1 MVPVLI
7 WLWLW
12 RWLTARFLSPFAPGP
27 GVLALAGFAGGA
39 SVGDALGKAAR
50 NPGRPAGRHAGLVEA
65 ELVVLQALDLVAQA
79 RGLLELQVRRGLAHA
94 PLEVGDVG
102 LEVRSEEHTSE
113 LQSLMRSSYAVFCLS
128 KKTQTTRTTTP
139 LTCRTTRYETSTS
152 RV

>member
-50 NPGRPAGRHAGLVEA
+50 SPGRPAGRHAGLVEA
-65 ELVVLQALDLVAQA
+65 GHVVLQALELVAQA
-79 RGLLELQVRRGLAHA
+79 PGLLELPVRRGPPH
-94 PLEVGDVG
+94 PPPEVGT
-102 LEVRSEEHTSE
+102 LKREEG
-113 LQSLMRSSYAVFCLS
+113 
-128 KKTQTTRTTTP
+128 
-139 LTCRTTRYETSTS
+139 
-152 RV
+152 

>member
-50 NPGRPAGRHAGLVEA
+50 SPGRPAGRHAGLVEA

-102 LEVRSEEHTSE
+102 LEVVADQVQDLCVAG
-113 LQSLMRSSYAVFCLS
+113 LQIGRAS
-128 KKTQTTRTTTP
+128 
-139 LTCRTTRYETSTS
+139 CRE
-152 RV
+152 RVCQYV

>member
-1 MVPVLI
+1 MVPVFI

-50 NPGRPAGRHAGLVEA
+50 SPGRPAGRHAGLVEA

-94 PLEVGDVG
+94 PLEVGDV
-102 LEVRSEEHTSE
+102 RSEEHTSE
-113 LQSLMRSSYAVFCLS
+113 LQSLMRTSYAVFCL
-128 KKTQTTRTTTP
+128 KKKKKRTTKTFIHQ
-139 LTCRTTRYETSTS
+139 
-152 RV
+152 